1 MSTNNRF
8 LDLGGNN
15 TTDLFD
21 GTANLYVNSIKIA
34 GLVPNEPLATD
45 NLNNI
50 ISTTNISA
58 PSNITI
64 NANTG
69 AGIVNVVASQLQLN
83 GTAIAGNKAYV
94 SLRGNA
100 QNFQN
105 ATGLYLFSQIVNN
118 LNFTYNSNVLTVI
131 FSGAYLVSYVVQCRI
146 TNTPYPNQFSGSC
159 FVSRNGSQFNV
170 SDPTRSDFSSTG
182 GEYFMTM
189 TNTTILNL
197 TAGDTVSLNYMIFG
211 TTFELFVQNANLV
224 LTNIASQ

>member
-1 MSTNNRF
+1 MTTNNRF

-34 GLVPNEPLATD
+34 GLVPNQPLATD

-83 GTAIAGNKAYV
+83 GTAIAGNMAYV

-131 FSGAYLVSYVVQCRI
+131 FSGAYLVSYVVQYRI
-146 TNTPYPNQFSGSC
+146 TPLPNQFSGSC
-159 FVSRNGSQFNV
+159 FVSINGSQFN
-170 SDPTRSDFSSTG
+170 RSLTQR
-182 GEYFMTM
+182 EATLAPQEA
-189 TNTTILNL
+189 NIL
-197 TAGDTVSLNYMIFG
+197 
-211 TTFELFVQNANLV
+211 
-224 LTNIASQ
+224 